1 MAARTTDV
9 PLARDASER
18 FLPWL
23 IAFMVYLATLALVAA
38 LVLHKAVESWD
49 SGFAGEITVELPP
62 PVESS
67 ESQEDRV
74 DRAVEL
80 LRATP
85 GIASAAPLRPEE
97 VRELLEPWL
106 GSGAADE
113 NLPLPVLVAVSLDV
127 ADPPDLAALGERLAE
142 AVPGAAIDDH
152 RQWLV
157 KVLDLARFVEL
168 VAAGVVLLVTAAAA
182 LAVVFATRTGLS
194 VHRQA
199 IELLHLI
206 GARDAYIARQFQGHA
221 LRLGLRG
228 GVIGTALAAA
238 TIVPIGY
245 MARQVDSALLPSI
258 SVAPVEWAAF
268 AALPLIAALVVMV
281 TARATVLASLA
292 RMP

>member
-1 MAARTTDV
+1 MVARTTDV

-23 IAFMVYLATLALVAA
+23 IAFMVYLATLALAAA
-38 LVLHKAVESWD
+38 LVLHKAIDSWD

-62 PVESS
+62 SEDGAES
-67 ESQEDRV
+67 EEERV
-74 DRAVEL
+74 GRAVAL

-85 GIASAAPLRPEE
+85 GVTGAAPLRPEE
-97 VRELLEPWL
+97 VRGLLEPWL
-106 GSGAADE
+106 GSVAADE

-127 ADPPDLAALGERLAE
+127 SDPPDLDALGDRLSE

-152 RQWLV
+152 RRWLAR
-157 KVLDLARFVEL
+157 VLDLARFVEL
-168 VAAGVVLLVTAAAA
+168 VAGAVVLLVTAAAA

-228 GVIGTALAAA
+228 GVVGAALAAA
-238 TIVPIGY
+238 TIVPVGY

-258 SVAPVEWAAF
+258 AVAPVEWAAF
-268 AALPLIAALVVMV
+268 GALPLVTALVVML

>member
-97 VRELLEPWL
+97 VRDLLEPWL

-258 SVAPVEWAAF
+258 AVAPVEWAAF
-268 AALPLIAALVVMV
+268 GALPLIAALVVMV